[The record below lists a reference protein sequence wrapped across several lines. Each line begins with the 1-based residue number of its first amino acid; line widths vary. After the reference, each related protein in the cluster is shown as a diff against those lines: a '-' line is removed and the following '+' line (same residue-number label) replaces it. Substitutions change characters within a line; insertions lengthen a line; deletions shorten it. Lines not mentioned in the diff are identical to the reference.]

1 MLDLFKEVKIK
12 LQRELH
18 NSFDA
23 QINIEAIEV
32 QKTSHQK
39 FGHFQTNVPLKLAKQ
54 LSLSPLK
61 IGGILIEKLSGDTT
75 FSKIELAGPGFI
87 NFFIHPTFFNT
98 TLNMLKN
105 DPYLGVTIL
114 PSHPHVVVDYS
125 SPNVAKEM
133 HVGHLRSTIIGD
145 AICRFLTFIGW
156 DVIRQNHI
164 GDWGTQFGMLI
175 EYIIE
180 HNVNFE
186 NEDITLC
193 YQAAKKQFDEDVEF
207 ATKAKERVVM
217 LQQHD
222 KNTLEIWK
230 KLVIQSEY
238 HFNEVYRQL
247 DVLLGEADVRPE
259 SFYNARLQPLVNK
272 LQTEKISTLDQG
284 AIVIFLDGFKDKE
297 DNPLPMLIQ
306 KSDGGFLYA
315 TTDLAALQFRLE
327 TLEAQRIIYCVDAR
341 QQQHF
346 DMLFAASKKIGWC
359 NNSTGLDYALF
370 GTILG
375 EDGRPF
381 KTRSGDTVKLLPL
394 IDMAIEKA
402 TNIVSKKNPSWNQ
415 QEVKDTAKVLAV
427 ASLKYSDLCNDKI
440 KNYTFS
446 FEKMLSFEGNTA
458 PYLLNAY
465 VRIQSLLRKAEINID
480 QAVNYTL
487 NVTEP
492 NEIQLA
498 NHLVLFP
505 HEVESICTHLE
516 LHRMCHYLYQLAS
529 LFHHF
534 YEHQPILR
542 AETVTQ
548 KESRLCL
555 AGISSKI
562 LAQGLNLLGIKTL
575 DYM

>member
-1 MLDLFKEVKIK
+1 MQNLFKEVKIK
-12 LQRELH
+12 LQQALL
-18 NSFDA
+18 DA
-23 QINIEAIEV
+23 FNLDVGIDQIEV

-39 FGHFQTNVPLKLAKQ
+39 FGHLQTNVSLKLSKQ
-54 LSLSPLK
+54 LRLPPPK
-61 IGGILIEKLSGDTT
+61 IGQVLTDYLSKDNT
-75 FSKIELAGPGFI
+75 FSKVEIAGPGFI
-87 NFFIHPTFFNT
+87 NFFIHPEFFNS
-98 TLNMLKN
+98 TLNQLKD
-105 DPYLGVTIL
+105 DPYLGVNVM

-145 AICRFLTFIGW
+145 AICRFLTFVGW

-175 EYIIE
+175 EYIIQNE
-180 HNVNFE
+180 LDIKNE
-186 NEDITLC
+186 NITKC
-193 YQAAKKQFDEDVEF
+193 YQQAKKMFDEDTEF
-207 ATKAKERVVM
+207 AKKAKERVVM

-222 KNTLEIWK
+222 EKTHSIWE
-230 KLVIQSEY
+230 KLVAQSEQ
-238 HFNEVYRQL
+238 HFTEVYEQL

-259 SFYNARLQPLVNK
+259 SFYNPKLQPLIDY
-272 LQTEKISTLDQG
+272 LQKENISSIDQG
-284 AIVIFLDGFKDKE
+284 AKVIFLDGFKDK
-297 DNPLPMLIQ
+297 DNHPLPMLIQ

-315 TTDLAALQFRLE
+315 TTDLAAIQFRIE
-327 TLEAQRIIYCVDAR
+327 TLKAKRVVYCVDAR

-346 DMLFAASKKIGWC
+346 DMLFAAANKIGWC
-359 NNSTGLDYALF
+359 DESIDLNYALF

-375 EDGRPF
+375 DDGKPF

-394 IDMAIEKA
+394 ISKAIEKA
-402 TNIVSKKNPSWNQ
+402 TTIVSTKNPSWDQ
-415 QEVKDTAKVLAV
+415 QRVNETARTLAV

-440 KNYTFS
+440 KNYAFS
-446 FEKMLSFEGNTA
+446 YEKMLSFDGNTA

-465 VRIQSLLRKAEINID
+465 VRVQSLLRKANISMD
-480 QAVNYTL
+480 QALDYTL
-487 NVTEP
+487 NITEQ

-498 NHLVLFP
+498 YHLVLFSY
-505 HEVESICTHLE
+505 EVETISTSLE

-542 AETVTQ
+542 AETNEQ

-555 AGISSKI
+555 VGISSKI

-575 DYM
+575 DHM